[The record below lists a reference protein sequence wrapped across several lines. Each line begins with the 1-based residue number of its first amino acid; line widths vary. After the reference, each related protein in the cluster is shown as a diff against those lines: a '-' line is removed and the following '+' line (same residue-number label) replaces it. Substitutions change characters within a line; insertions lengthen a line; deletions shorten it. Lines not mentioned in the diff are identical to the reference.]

1 MDEKVK
7 PKTRRNGRPISYITK
22 VLKENGPLPTN
33 AIYAAVKERWP
44 RTCPTVKQLNNLLAG
59 HSEFIDT
66 GTTLPIDT
74 TLPQG
79 WFGFVGNGSYPVK
92 IWRLKE

>member
-22 VLKENGPLPTN
+22 VLKANGPLPTN

-59 HSEFIDT
+59 QSEFVDT
-66 GTTLPIDT
+66 GTTLPLDT
-74 TLPQG
+74 KLSSSN
-79 WFGFVGNGSYPVK
+79 VGNGAYLVK

>member
-22 VLKENGPLPTN
+22 VLKANGPLPTN

-66 GTTLPIDT
+66 GTTLPLDT
-74 TLPQG
+74 KLSSSN
-79 WFGFVGNGSYPVK
+79 VGNGAYLVK

>member
-1 MDEKVK
+1 MSK
-7 PKTRRNGRPISYITK
+7 RNSRPISYITK

-59 HSEFIDT
+59 QSEFVDT
-66 GTTLPIDT
+66 GNTLPLDT
-74 TLPQG
+74 KLSLAN
-79 WFGFVGNGSYPVK
+79 VGNGGYLVK
-92 IWRLKE
+92 IWRLRE

>member
-1 MDEKVK
+1 MDEKVE
-7 PKTRRNGRPISYITK
+7 PKTRRNGRPIRYITK
-22 VLKENGPLPTN
+22 VLEEYGPLPTN

-59 HSEFIDT
+59 QSEFVDT
-66 GTTLPIDT
+66 GNTLPLDT
-74 TLPQG
+74 KLSSSN
-79 WFGFVGNGSYPVK
+79 VGNGSYPVK